1 MEEQKPRPGLLEV
14 VRQSLR
20 TKHYSIRT
28 EEVYLGWIRR
38 FIAFNR
44 RRHPRELGAAEV
56 TAFLTDLAV
65 NGNVSAST
73 QSQALSAVLYLY
85 REVLGMDL
93 PWLQDVVRAKRPRKL
108 PVVLSRDEVHRL
120 LLQVDGDA
128 GLVVRLLYGTGM
140 RLLEACRLRIKDL
153 DVERRIIVIRDGKG
167 AKDRVTVLPGSLR
180 DELARQSARA
190 LERADLDRRAG
201 VAGVYLP
208 HALARKYPN
217 APLEA
222 PWQYLFP
229 AAGLSVDPRSG
240 MRRRHHIDEHRVR
253 REVRNAALRAALT
266 KPVSPH
272 TLRHSFAT
280 HLLESGYDIRTV
292 QELLGHADV
301 STTQIYTHVLNRGGL
316 SVRSPLD

>member
-1 MEEQKPRPGLLEV
+1 MDDQASRPGVLEV
-14 VRQSLR
+14 MRQSLR

-28 EEVYLGWIRR
+28 EEVYLGWVRR
-38 FIAFNR
+38 YIAFTG
-44 RRHPRELGAAEV
+44 RRHPRDLGHAEV
-56 TAFLTDLAV
+56 SAFLSSLAV
-65 NGNVSAST
+65 QGDVSAST
-73 QSQALSAVLYLY
+73 QNQALSAILYLY
-85 REVLGMDL
+85 REVLGTDL

-108 PVVLSRDEVHRL
+108 PVVLTRTEVQRL
-120 LLQVDGDA
+120 LLQADGDT
-128 GLVVRLLYGTGM
+128 GLVMRLLYGTGM
-140 RLLEACRLRIKDL
+140 RLLEACRLRIKDVDL
-153 DVERRIIVIRDGKG
+153 ERRIVTVRDGKG
-167 AKDRVTVLPGSLR
+167 AKDRVTVLPGSLL
-180 DELARQSARA
+180 DEIERQGQRA
-190 LERADLDRRAG
+190 LEVFRLDRAAG
-201 VAGVYLP
+201 ADGVWLP
-208 HALARKYPN
+208 HALARKYPS

-229 AAGLSVDPRSG
+229 AERLSLDPRSDA
-240 MRRRHHIDEHRVR
+240 RRRHHIDEKRVQR
-253 REVRNAALRAALT
+253 AVRQAGARAALT